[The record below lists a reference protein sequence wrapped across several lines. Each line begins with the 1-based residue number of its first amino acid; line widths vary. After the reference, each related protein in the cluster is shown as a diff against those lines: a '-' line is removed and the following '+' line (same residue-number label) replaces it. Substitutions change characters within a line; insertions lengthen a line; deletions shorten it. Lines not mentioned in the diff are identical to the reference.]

1 MSRHTPSIT
10 PAHRQ
15 AGYLPGEA
23 QRNREAYRRDKGFD
37 RPLEAISQ
45 ATKDRQDAHASRLA
59 ADLLGTVTA
68 DEAFLAYE
76 LTDEMAR
83 DWVTSQPCFAHLT
96 VNAVLMSDRL
106 RVLAAR
112 HAMKVMQ

>member
-10 PAHRQ
+10 PA
-15 AGYLPGEA
+15 YLTPYNA
-23 QRNREAYRRDKGFD
+23 LEAYRNKVSYRMGKGLHSVEPVSAKTIAAGEARLDKFM
-37 RPLEAISQ
+37 
-45 ATKDRQDAHASRLA
+45 
-59 ADLLGTVTA
+59 ADFWETVTP
-68 DEAFLAYE
+68 DEAFAAYE
-76 LTDEMAR
+76 LTDDQAL

-96 VNAVLMSDRL
+96 VDRVIRDDRL